1 MTEQKETA
9 GTAKEAEDLDKGPEL
24 ADEDLDKVAGGHA
37 SLGDSMNKIHDKV
50 GHGES
55 KIGVDIS
62 KIGGIL

>member
-1 MTEQKETA
+1 MSEQKEVVNTSR
-9 GTAKEAEDLDKGPEL
+9 EAENLDKSREL
-24 ADEDLDKVAGGHA
+24 TDEDLDKVAGGHA
-37 SLGDSMNKIHDKV
+37 SLGDSINKIHDKV